1 MMRFS
6 VVNLGCKVN
15 AYECESVA
23 SMLEE
28 AGHVRVSGDE
38 ARDATVVFTC
48 AVTNTAAQ
56 KSRQQIHRI
65 RRRYPDSILAV
76 AGCYAQIDPQ
86 ALKDAEILVGSAN
99 KKRIPEYIE
108 QYVRTKEPIMDVEKI
123 EVVPFEDMVLDHI
136 STHSRVYLKIQDGCN
151 QFCAYCVIPY
161 ARGRERSMKPDRV
174 LEEAQKLS
182 AKYQEIVLT
191 GIHTGRYGR
200 EYGISLAEIMER
212 ILEKAPETFRLRISS
227 IEITEIDDALIALM
241 KKDKRVARH
250 LHIPVQS
257 GCDAT
262 LKRMNRPYTAQEF
275 YDRLQEIRLSLPDVS
290 VSTDLIVG
298 FPGETE
304 EEFSSTCAFLQKCR
318 LSFLHVFPFSLRDGT
333 AAQQLPD
340 HVTPSVK
347 KQRAARAAAL
357 SEALYDAYR
366 KKWIN
371 RDVDVLVEK
380 CEDGISYGYTS
391 EYVPAAV
398 QGEYPAG
405 RIVRVHAVD
414 AQDHRLICKEVNYEA
429 E

>member
-1 MMRFS
+1 MRFS

-28 AGHVRVSGDE
+28 AGHVRVSNDE

-86 ALKDAEILVGSAN
+86 ALKDAEILVGSAH

-108 QYVRTKEPIMDVEKI
+108 QYIRKQEPIMDVEKI
-123 EVVPFEDMVLDHI
+123 EVVPFEDLVLDHLG
-136 STHSRVYLKIQDGCN
+136 THSRVYLKIQDGCN

-161 ARGRERSMKPDRV
+161 ARGRERSMEPERV
-174 LEEAQKLS
+174 AEEARKLC

-200 EYGISLAEIMER
+200 EYGVSLTQIMKRILAE
-212 ILEKAPETFRLRISS
+212 APETFRLRISS
-227 IEITEIDDALIALM
+227 IEITEIDDELIALM
-241 KKDKRVARH
+241 KEDKRVARH
-250 LHIPVQS
+250 LHIPVQA

-262 LKRMNRPYTAQEF
+262 LKRMNRPYTTDEF
-275 YDRLQEIRLSLPDVS
+275 YNRLQEIRRSLPDVS

-304 EEFSSTCAFLQKCR
+304 EEFLSTLSFLRKCE

-340 HVTPSVK
+340 HIAPAVK
-347 KQRAARAAAL
+347 KQRAAEAAAL
-357 SEALYDAYR
+357 SEELYDDYR
-366 KKWIN
+366 RKWTG

-398 QGEYPAG
+398 EGECPVG
-405 RIVRVHAVD
+405 RIVHVHAVD
-414 AQDHRLICKEVNYEA
+414 TKDHRLICTGVSYEA

>member
-1 MMRFS
+1 MRFS
-6 VVNLGCKVN
+6 VINLGCKVN

-28 AGHVRVSGDE
+28 AGHVRVLNDE

-86 ALKDAEILVGSAN
+86 ALKDAEILVGSAH

-108 QYVRTKEPIMDVEKI
+108 QYIMKREPIMDVEKI
-123 EVVPFEDMVLDHI
+123 EVVPFEDLVLDHLG
-136 STHSRVYLKIQDGCN
+136 THSRVYLKIQDGCN

-161 ARGRERSMKPDRV
+161 ARGRERSMEPERV
-174 LEEAQKLS
+174 VQEARKLCT
-182 AKYQEIVLT
+182 KYQEIVLT

-200 EYGISLAEIMER
+200 EYGVSLAQIMKR
-212 ILEKAPETFRLRISS
+212 ILAEAPETFRLRISS
-227 IEITEIDDALIALM
+227 IEITEIDDDLIALM
-241 KKDKRVARH
+241 KEDSRVARH
-250 LHIPVQS
+250 LHIPVQA

-262 LKRMNRPYTAQEF
+262 LKRMNRPYTTDEF
-275 YDRLQEIRLSLPDVS
+275 YNRLQEIRRSLPDVS

-304 EEFSSTCAFLQKCR
+304 EEFHSTLGFLRKCG

-340 HVTPSVK
+340 HIAPAIK
-347 KQRAARAAAL
+347 KQRAAEAAAL
-357 SEALYDAYR
+357 SEELYDDYR
-366 KKWIN
+366 RKWTG
-371 RDVDVLVEK
+371 RGVDVLVEK

-398 QGEYPAG
+398 EGEYPVG
-405 RIVRVHAVD
+405 RIVHAHAVD
-414 AQDHRLICKEVNYEA
+414 TKDHRLICTGVSYEA